1 MPLSLADVPSAAT
14 PSDFDHQGGTLLRVP
29 ATGLAPDAPAAGG
42 LLSVAVLGSTTLLA
56 ACGGGDDELAVELLA
71 RGPTTRQT
79 LLGQPAAQTSR
90 EHAQAWRLPT
100 PDELMD
106 WAERTYGSLFP
117 GHLATQVVGDLSY
130 RGPYATGNYMGVQGG
145 NVLVLG
151 PLSDNV
157 VASVGSL
164 ADFASTVLG
173 VDQSITA
180 NDAARFLAQAAFGG
194 TAAEAA
200 AVRRLGFDGWLAAQF
215 ALPRSQSH
223 WDWLVA
229 NGYAVVANTF
239 NFSGV
244 DNTLWRKLMS
254 SPDVLRQRVALALS
268 EIFVISMDGLPVNW
282 RGMVAASYMDTLETH
297 AFGNY
302 RQLLEAVTLSVGM
315 GVYLNMRGNQK
326 ADGKGR
332 EPDENYAREVMQLF
346 TIGLH
351 KLNPDG
357 SVQTVNGVAQDTYT
371 QDDIKGLARV
381 FTGWDYDRFDRNVPD
396 HASRPMAFAAN
407 RHSPET
413 KSFLGVNLPAG
424 TDGVGELRAALDTL
438 ANHANVG
445 PFIGKQ
451 LIQRLVT
458 SNPSAAYVGRVAAV
472 FANNGQGVRGDLA
485 AVVRA
490 VLLDV
495 EARTPSTQP
504 GGGKLREPM
513 VRLVQW
519 ARTFNATSPL
529 GKWNVGNMS
538 SASTR
543 LGQSPL
549 RSPSVFNFFRPGYV
563 PPGTTLGTA
572 GLMAPEFQLT
582 NESTVVGYANWMQ
595 TVIGSGVGE
604 VKGDYTPWVPLATT
618 SSALFDEL
626 NTLLAAGQLGAA
638 SRATITAAVG
648 SMAAATD
655 ANKLNRVYATVWLIM
670 CSPEYLVQK

>member
-151 PLSDNV
+151 PLSNNV

-638 SRATITAAVG
+638 SRVTITAAVG

>member
-1 MPLSLADVPSAAT
+1 MPTPAVEVPCASPVFAVHDPEQGAQMVRAAFPLPADQGHLNWQPGVASVGAGSSLV
-14 PSDFDHQGGTLLRVP
+14 
-29 ATGLAPDAPAAGG
+29 
-42 LLSVAVLGSTTLLA
+42 
-56 ACGGGDDELAVELLA
+56 ACGGGGSGAEGGNAAAQV
-71 RGPTTRQT
+71 PTP
-79 LLGQPAAQTSR
+79 GQPLAAN
-90 EHAQAWRLPT
+90 E
-100 PDELMD
+100 
-106 WAERTYGSLFP
+106 
-117 GHLATQVVGDLSY
+117 
-130 RGPYATGNYMGVQGG
+130 
-145 NVLVLG
+145 
-151 PLSDNV
+151 
-157 VASVGSL
+157 AS
-164 ADFASTVLG
+164 
-173 VDQSITA
+173 
-180 NDAARFLAQAAFGG
+180 RFLGQAAFGG
-194 TAAEAA
+194 TAADVAA
-200 AVRRLGFDGWLAAQF
+200 LQSQGLDGWLSSQF
-215 ALPRSQSH
+215 AAARTQSH
-223 WDWLVA
+223 WDWMVA

-239 NFSGV
+239 NFAGV

-254 SPDVLRQRVALALS
+254 SPDVLRQRVTLALS
-268 EIFVISMDGLPVNW
+268 EIFVISMDGLPVAW
-282 RGMVAASYMDTLETH
+282 RGMVAASYMDTLEAH

-346 TIGLH
+346 TIGLY

-357 SVQTVNGVAQDTYT
+357 TLQTVNGAPQDTYT

-381 FTGWDYDRFDRNVPD
+381 FTGWDYDRYNATVPD
-396 HASRPMAFAAN
+396 HAARPMVFTAS
-407 RHSPET
+407 RHSPEE
-413 KSFLGVNLPAG
+413 KKFLGVTLPAG

-438 ANHANVG
+438 ANHPNVG

-458 SNPSAAYVGRVAAV
+458 SNPSAAYVGRVAAA
-472 FANNGQGVRGDLA
+472 FANNGQGVRGDLM

-495 EARTPSTQP
+495 DARTPSSNP

-519 ARTFNATSPL
+519 ARTFNATSPGGL
-529 GKWNVGNMS
+529 WNVGNLS

-563 PPGTTLGTA
+563 PPGTALGTA
-572 GLMAPEFQLT
+572 GLMAPEFQIT

-604 VKGDYTPWVPLATT
+604 VKGDYAAWLPLATDP
-618 SSALFDEL
+618 AVLFDVC

-638 SRATITAAVG
+638 SRATVTAAVG
-648 SMAAATD
+648 SMAATTD
-655 ANKLNRVYATVWLIM
+655 ANKLNRVYATVWLLM
-670 CSPEYLVQK
+670 CSPEYLAQK